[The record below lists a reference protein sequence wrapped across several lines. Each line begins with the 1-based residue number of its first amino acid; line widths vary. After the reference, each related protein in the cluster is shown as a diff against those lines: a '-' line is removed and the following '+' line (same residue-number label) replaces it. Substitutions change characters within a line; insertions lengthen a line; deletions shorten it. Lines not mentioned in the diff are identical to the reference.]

1 MKLSAKCMLLS
12 VSAMSLPALAQ
23 EQGASFENF
32 LLSSPSIVSPSQY
45 YQVKGGRFE
54 ALVGVVN
61 GTDTD
66 KDTDTETDS
75 NGTQLGAGYAQAL
88 SSQLVLG
95 ADVKYVSGK
104 QDGTPDDLEISGTE
118 IRPSVA
124 FSLSPL
130 FTLGASININ
140 TGKIE
145 QGSASES
152 VSYNTFTLGGTVHQE
167 LFEASLAFTTSAE
180 DDEKPWNRSPQT
192 ITVHGRYKFMPV
204 LALGLRYQQADWAG
218 VQASDELPEDE
229 TESSYGVILES
240 AVSDN
245 SRIEVAFIST
255 SNSVGN
261 DGDDETE
268 IFLSGGF
275 DLAPNME
282 IGGQIGFNSGD
293 SESTESSGTSF
304 ALTLS
309 MMN

>member
-1 MKLSAKCMLLS
+1 
-12 VSAMSLPALAQ
+12 MSLPAMAQ

-54 ALVGVVN
+54 ALAGVIKS
-61 GTDTD
+61 TDTD
-66 KDTDTETDS
+66 KDTDTDTDR

-95 ADVKYVSGK
+95 AHVKYASDTRDV
-104 QDGTPDDLEISGTE
+104 TPDDLETTATE

-124 FSLSPL
+124 FSVSPL

-140 TGKIE
+140 TGKLE

-167 LFEASLAFTTSAE
+167 LLEASLAFTTSAE

-204 LALGLRYQQADWAG
+204 LALGLRYEQADWPG
-218 VQASDELPEDE
+218 VQASGEQPKDE
-229 TESSYGVILES
+229 TESSYAVILES

-245 SRIEVAFIST
+245 SRVEVAFIST
-255 SNSVGN
+255 SNSIGT
-261 DGDDETE
+261 DGDDTTE
-268 IFLSGGF
+268 IFLGGGF
-275 DLAPNME
+275 DLTPNME
-282 IGGQIGFNSGD
+282 LGGQIRFNSGESD
-293 SESTESSGTSF
+293 STKSSGTDF